1 MSERKLQNKYVPL
14 RLRIR
19 PSAEQVQWERENLA
33 TTGTSTRP
41 LPPVPDLNHI
51 SETQRHAQQIKE
63 LIRLGHLLRAD
74 LGLNEVLQQIVAS
87 IAACIGFRSSVIRL
101 IEEDGAHLSS
111 VALAGLS
118 EEDQQILRDAHAP
131 IGKLVKLMRPDF
143 RISQRYFISQQDIDV
158 FSDFQVVTR
167 KTPEDDAAGGWHRED
182 AVIVPLFSPR
192 EHK

>member
-87 IAACIGFRSSVIRL
+87 IVRCTGFRILAVNL
-101 IEEDGAHLSS
+101 IDE
-111 VALAGLS
+111 VNNY
-118 EEDQQILRDAHAP
+118 I
-131 IGKLVKLMRPDF
+131 
-143 RISQRYFISQQDIDV
+143 
-158 FSDFQVVTR
+158 
-167 KTPEDDAAGGWHRED
+167 
-182 AVIVPLFSPR
+182 
-192 EHK
+192 